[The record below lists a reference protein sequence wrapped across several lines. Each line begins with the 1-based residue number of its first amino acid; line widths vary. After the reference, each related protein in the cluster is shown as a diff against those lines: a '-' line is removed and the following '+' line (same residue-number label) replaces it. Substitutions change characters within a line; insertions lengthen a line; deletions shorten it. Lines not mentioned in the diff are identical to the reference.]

1 MPSKGKYYPLY
12 EYLKQQ
18 PDEGL
23 LELSFEEIEAILDKP
38 LPATARATRAWWANS
53 KTPQAQMWQEAG
65 WLVDAVDF
73 DEKYVV
79 FRPERIT
86 YRVTPIRKSRGWSA
100 EEIKALREFADWSQ
114 QELANRLGVRQQT
127 VSDWELGIHTS
138 RRSMGKLLQMVAES
152 IDYPYKSGADQNEG
166 DNSDSENKKED

>member
-1 MPSKGKYYPLY
+1 MNMKKNVPPKGKYYPLY

-23 LELSFEEIEAILDKP
+23 LELSFEEIEVILSKS
-38 LPATARATRAWWANS
+38 LPATARTTRAWWANS
-53 KTPQAQMWQEAG
+53 KVPQAQTWQAAG

-73 DEKYVV
+73 EAEYVV
-79 FRPERIT
+79 FRPARIT
-86 YRVTPIRKSRGWSA
+86 YRVTPIRKSQGWSA
-100 EEIKALREFADWSQ
+100 EEIKALRDYAGWSQ

-152 IDYPYKSGADQNEG
+152 IGYPYKTDPAENE
-166 DNSDSENKKED
+166 N

>member
-1 MPSKGKYYPLY
+1 MPPKGKYYPLY
-12 EYLKQQ
+12 EYLQEQ

-23 LELSFEEIEAILDKP
+23 LELTFDEVEKILRKR
-38 LPATARATRAWWANS
+38 LPATAQATRAWWANS
-53 KTPQAQMWQEAG
+53 QTPQAQTWQEAG
-65 WLVDAVDF
+65 WLVDAVNF
-73 DEKYVV
+73 DEAYVV

-86 YRVTPIRKSRGWSA
+86 YRVTPIRKSKGWSA
-100 EEIKALREFADWSQ
+100 EQIKALREFAGWSQ

-152 IDYPYKSGADQNEG
+152 VGYTYNTNLDGG
-166 DNSDSENKKED
+166 DN